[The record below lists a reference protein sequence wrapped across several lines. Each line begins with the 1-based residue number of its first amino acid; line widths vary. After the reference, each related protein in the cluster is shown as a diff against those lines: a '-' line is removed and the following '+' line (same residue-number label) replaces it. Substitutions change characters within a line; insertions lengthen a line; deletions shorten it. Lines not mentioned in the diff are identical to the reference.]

1 MTYNIRAYGDADSI
15 WDQITGNYEGW
26 AGREPKYALETIT
39 ELMPDIVGL
48 QEDDSKLYAEYSKV
62 PALEANSVRYNV
74 GGNGNENNEIL
85 VKKGITLLESGTVY
99 FKEYKENHL
108 DDENIYGAEWD
119 KDTKGDNNKGRFF
132 RWVLVEKNGV
142 KFLVVNTHLHYK
154 ASDTSESS
162 DPINKNLRK
171 GQATLIRLW
180 LAENIDKTANQI
192 VMGDMNAQG
201 DAQEMKYG
209 ILNGTGSLDHARD
222 NAILKGDLGGTLVD
236 ESFTARQEWV
246 YDHIFYNGDALTADE
261 YSVVDNYDASPAPTK
276 YPSDH
281 LPVVAKFTCT
291 AA

>member
-1 MTYNIRAYGDADSI
+1 MTYNIRTYDGPDSI
-15 WDQITGNYEGW
+15 WDGITGDYNGW
-26 AGREPKYALETIT
+26 EGREPKYALETIT

-48 QEDDSKLYAEYSKV
+48 QEDDQYLYDEYSKV
-62 PALEANSVRYNV
+62 PALEANYVRYNA

-85 VKKGITLLESGTVY
+85 VKKGITVLESGTVY
-99 FKEYKENHL
+99 YKEYKEKHL
-108 DDENIYGAEWD
+108 YDENISGADWSA
-119 KDTKGDNNKGRFF
+119 DTKGDSDKGRFF

-142 KFLVVNTHLHYK
+142 KFLVVNTHLHYT
-154 ASDTSESS
+154 ASDTSSS
-162 DPINKNLRK
+162 DAINKNLRK

-209 ILNGTGSLDHARD
+209 LLNGTGSLDLASA
-222 NAILKGDLGGTLVD
+222 NATLKGDVGGTLIGD
-236 ESFTARQEWV
+236 SFTNRQPWV
-246 YDHIFYNGDALTADE
+246 YDHIFFNGDVLTADE
-261 YSVVDNYDASPAPTK
+261 YSVIDNYDAAPAPTK

>member
-1 MTYNIRAYGDADSI
+1 MTYNIRAYGDADNI
-15 WDQITGNYEGW
+15 WDQIFGDYEGW

-48 QEDDSKLYAEYSKV
+48 QEDDQYLYDEYSKV
-62 PALEANSVRYNV
+62 PALEANYVRYNA

-85 VKKGITLLESGTVY
+85 VKKGITVLESGTVY
-99 FKEYKENHL
+99 YKEYKEKHL
-108 DDENIYGAEWD
+108 DDENISGADWSA
-119 KDTKGDNNKGRFF
+119 DTKGDSDKGRFF

-142 KFLVVNTHLHYK
+142 KFLVVNTHLHYTASGTK
-154 ASDTSESS
+154 TSDTV
-162 DPINKNLRK
+162 NKNLRK

-209 ILNGTGSLDHARD
+209 LLNGTGSLDLASA
-222 NAILKGDLGGTLVD
+222 NATLKGDVGGTLI
-236 ESFTARQEWV
+236 ENEFTDRQPWV
-246 YDHIFYNGDALTADE
+246 YDHIFFNGDVLTADE
-261 YSVVDNYDASPAPTK
+261 YSVIDNYDAAPAPTK

>member
-1 MTYNIRAYGDADSI
+1 MTYNIRAYGDADNI
-15 WDQITGNYEGW
+15 WAQIFGDYEGW

-48 QEDDSKLYAEYSKV
+48 QEDDKYLYDEYSKV
-62 PALEANSVRYNV
+62 PALEANYVRYNV

-85 VKKGITLLESGTVY
+85 VKKGITVLESGTVY
-99 FKEYKENHL
+99 YKEYKENHL

-154 ASDTSESS
+154 ASGTSESS

-246 YDHIFYNGDALTADE
+246 YDHIFFNGDALTADE
-261 YSVVDNYDASPAPTK
+261 YSVIDNYDAAPAPTK

>member
-26 AGREPKYALETIT
+26 AGRDPKYALETIT
-39 ELMPDIVGL
+39 ELMPDVVGL

-62 PALEANSVRYNV
+62 PELEANYVRYNV

-85 VKKGITLLESGTVY
+85 VKKGITVLESGTVY

-154 ASDTSESS
+154 ASGTSESS

-192 VMGDMNAQG
+192 LMGDMNAQG

-281 LPVVAKFTCT
+281 LPVVAKFTYT

>member
-1 MTYNIRAYGDADSI
+1 MTYNIRAYGDADNI
-15 WDQITGNYEGW
+15 WDQMFGNYEGW

-39 ELMPDIVGL
+39 ELMPDVVGL

-62 PALEANSVRYNV
+62 PALEANYVRYNA

-85 VKKGITLLESGTVY
+85 VKKGITVLDSGTVY

-154 ASDTSESS
+154 ASDTSASS

-222 NAILKGDLGGTLVD
+222 NAILKGDLGGTLVN
-236 ESFTARQEWV
+236 ESFTAREEWV
-246 YDHIFYNGDALTADE
+246 YDHIFFNGDALTADE
-261 YSVVDNYDASPAPTK
+261 YSVVDNYDEAPAPTK

-281 LPVVAKFTCT
+281 LPVVAKFTYT
-291 AA
+291 VA

>member
-1 MTYNIRAYGDADSI
+1 MTYNIRAYGDADNI
-15 WDQITGNYEGW
+15 WDQILGDYEGW

-39 ELMPDIVGL
+39 ELMPDVVGL

-62 PALEANSVRYNV
+62 PALEANYVRYNA

-85 VKKGITLLESGTVY
+85 VKKGITVLESGTVY
-99 FKEYKENHL
+99 YKEYKEKHL
-108 DDENIYGAEWD
+108 DDENISGADWSA
-119 KDTKGDNNKGRFF
+119 DTKGDSDKGRFF

-142 KFLVVNTHLHYK
+142 KFLVVNTHLHYTASGTK
-154 ASDTSESS
+154 TSDTV
-162 DPINKNLRK
+162 NKNLRK

-192 VMGDMNAQG
+192 VMGDMNSQG

-209 ILNGTGSLDHARD
+209 LLNGTGSLDLASA
-222 NAILKGDLGGTLVD
+222 NATLKGDVGGTLI
-236 ESFTARQEWV
+236 ENEFTDRQPWV
-246 YDHIFYNGDALTADE
+246 YDHIFFNGDVLTADE
-261 YSVVDNYDASPAPTK
+261 YSVIDNYDAAPAPTK

>member
-1 MTYNIRAYGDADSI
+1 MTYNIRAYGDADNI
-15 WDQITGNYEGW
+15 WDQLLGDYEGW

-39 ELMPDIVGL
+39 ELMPDVVGL

-62 PALEANSVRYNV
+62 PELEANYVRYNA

-85 VKKGITLLESGTVY
+85 VKKGITVLESGTVY
-99 FKEYKENHL
+99 YKEYKENHL

-201 DAQEMKYG
+201 DSQEMKYG

-222 NAILKGDLGGTLVD
+222 NAILKGDLGGTLVN

-246 YDHIFYNGDALTADE
+246 YDHIFFNGDALTADE
-261 YSVVDNYDASPAPTK
+261 YSVVDNYDASPAPTR

-281 LPVVAKFTCT
+281 LPVVAKFTYT

>member
-1 MTYNIRAYGDADSI
+1 MTYNIRAYGDADNI
-15 WDQITGNYEGW
+15 WDQIFGDYEGW

-48 QEDDSKLYAEYSKV
+48 QEDDKYLYDEYSKV
-62 PALEANSVRYNV
+62 PALEANYVRYNA

-85 VKKGITLLESGTVY
+85 VKKGITVLESGTVY
-99 FKEYKENHL
+99 YKEYKENHL

-281 LPVVAKFTCT
+281 LPVVAKFTYT

>member
-62 PALEANSVRYNV
+62 PALEANYVRYNV

-85 VKKGITLLESGTVY
+85 VKKGITVLESGTVY